1 VKGSPFSG
9 FLGNASEDQ
18 QQNLH
23 FRKNFM
29 ALQIGTLLG
38 CLVLALLL
46 REVSEMAPRSNRGFS
61 FFDKL
66 AGRRLGK

>member
-1 VKGSPFSG
+1 
-9 FLGNASEDQ
+9 
-18 QQNLH
+18 
-23 FRKNFM
+23 M

-46 REVSEMAPRSNRGFS
+46 REASEMNFSRGS
-61 FFDKL
+61 SLFDKL

>member
-1 VKGSPFSG
+1 
-9 FLGNASEDQ
+9 
-18 QQNLH
+18 
-23 FRKNFM
+23 M

-46 REVSEMAPRSNRGFS
+46 REVSEMAPRSNRGS
-61 FFDKL
+61 SLFDKF